1 MNTSITN
8 DWKSK
13 TCEGCRFR
21 VESECRRFPPVIESE
36 FDVTTTYAMTSYP
49 AVEFAIGKTDER
61 DYMPACAE
69 YQSEES

>member
-1 MNTSITN
+1 MNSSAYYG
-8 DWKSK
+8 WKSK
-13 TCEGCRFR
+13 TCEGCMFR

-36 FDVTTTYAMTSYP
+36 FDVTTIYAMTSYP